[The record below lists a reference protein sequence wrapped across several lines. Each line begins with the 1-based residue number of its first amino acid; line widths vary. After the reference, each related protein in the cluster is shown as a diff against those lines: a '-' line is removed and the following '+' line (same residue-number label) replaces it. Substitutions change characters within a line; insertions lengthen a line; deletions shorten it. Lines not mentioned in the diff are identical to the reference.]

1 MGQIQSLISMTM
13 LFIAN
18 LLPVAAVH
26 PPCLKPE
33 WYEWLVPSAC
43 LLVDQYI
50 SLSSVV
56 TTVETDS

>member
-1 MGQIQSLISMTM
+1 MTV
-13 LFIAN
+13 LFVAN

-26 PPCLKPE
+26 SPYLKPE
-33 WYEWLVPSAC
+33 WYEWMVPSVC